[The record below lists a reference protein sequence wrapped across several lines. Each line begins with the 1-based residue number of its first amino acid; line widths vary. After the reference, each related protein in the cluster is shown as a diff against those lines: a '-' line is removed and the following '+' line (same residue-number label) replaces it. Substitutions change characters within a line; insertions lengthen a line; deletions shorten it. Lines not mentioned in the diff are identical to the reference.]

1 MLTHAETTHTRTIDT
16 VKPALKQRTRTP
28 RSVRYPNALRAWM
41 RKGGYRFREL
51 AEETTIAE
59 RTLYD
64 WASGKRPIPQNARA
78 QLAHVLGCEVEDL
91 APCTGPVAPAG
102 ALPVTTPRTITLGP
116 ITLTVDDPVLLAAI
130 EARSPCYCVII
141 ALHEAQRFAR

>member
-78 QLAHVLGCEVEDL
+78 QLAHV
-91 APCTGPVAPAG
+91 
-102 ALPVTTPRTITLGP
+102 PVTTPRTITLGP